1 MIMSDASKINIDNST
16 LNVIIEKLKEANH
29 LADELASKLSNLQ
42 PNNQQMRISLK
53 EPDVSLL
60 RERLSTDDTF

>member
-42 PNNQQMRISLK
+42 PNNQQMRISLE
-53 EPDVSLL
+53 EPAVRLL

>member
-60 RERLSTDDTF
+60 RERLTTDDTF

>member
-1 MIMSDASKINIDNST
+1 MIISDASKINIDNST

-42 PNNQQMRISLK
+42 PNNQQTRISCK

-60 RERLSTDDTF
+60 RERLTTDDTF

>member
-53 EPDVSLL
+53 EPDVILL